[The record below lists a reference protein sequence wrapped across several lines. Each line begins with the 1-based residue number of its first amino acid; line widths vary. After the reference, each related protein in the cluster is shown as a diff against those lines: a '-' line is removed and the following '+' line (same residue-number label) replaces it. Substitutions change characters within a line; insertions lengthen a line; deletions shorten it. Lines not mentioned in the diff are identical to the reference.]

1 MKKGIAAAALVAVL
15 ALAGC
20 AKTVEGSVET
30 VVKECKEFPTD
41 ASVNLVITGRVDG
54 DPYQSDDTDM
64 TIVWLVDGDST
75 ASCMF
80 RDIDEDTLDDL
91 HGRVTIEGKLDDV
104 ISDSLIY
111 VDDCKLR

>member
-1 MKKGIAAAALVAVL
+1 MKKGFAAAALVAVL

-20 AKTVEGSVET
+20 AQTVEGSVET

-64 TIVWLVDGDST
+64 TIVWLVDGDSK
-75 ASCMF
+75 ASCIF

-104 ISDSLIY
+104 ISDSFIY